1 MVITHQ
7 ADVLIGVGLSFPQ
20 SAIMIGYCKTA
31 ARLSKI
37 TASQDPKML
46 QVAAG
51 RYFPY

>member
-1 MVITHQ
+1 VVITHQ

-37 TASQDPKML
+37 TASHDPKML

>member
-7 ADVLIGVGLSFPQ
+7 ADVLIAVRLSFPQ
-20 SAIMIGYCKTA
+20 SAIVIGYCKTA

-37 TASQDPKML
+37 TASQDPKIL
-46 QVAAG
+46 QVAAD